1 MKALTTTELN
11 HKLLSN
17 AVTRRY
23 FVGTYPACI
32 TPITNKTIY
41 SFITNVDEHDEVGQH
56 WNGWFV
62 RDSKLLFFDS
72 FGREYDDETLP
83 LHYLNIVEQYDSVE
97 CSTKRVQ
104 GWESVAC
111 RVGNY
116 IPTFFIDIKYN
127 FFHFIDIKYNIK
139 YNFKFPF
146 IRLIFIFDRDRK

>member
-11 HKLLSN
+11 HKLASN

-32 TPITNKTIY
+32 TPITDKTIY

-62 RDSKLLFFDS
+62 RDSKLFFFDS

-111 RVGNY
+111 GHFS
-116 IPTFFIDIKYN
+116 T
-127 FFHFIDIKYNIK
+127 HFIYVMSLGLSYDSFLKDYSFNYEKNDEIVSEFYHSI
-139 YNFKFPF
+139 
-146 IRLIFIFDRDRK
+146 D